1 MRVLVYTHEF
11 PPFLGGL
18 ATSSFKLVKGISEA
32 GLEVAALVPGYS
44 SEDKEIDKT
53 LSSKIIRI
61 PFLGKSLVKKLPFIE
76 YFWGWIFFSLTIAK
90 EKPDIVLFI
99 TEEAEAVG
107 GLFPFFSFKPIARV
121 AGSGITT
128 CFFSKKINKRLL
140 QFPIRRLYANST
152 KIIAVSHSTRELL
165 ERIGIPRDKITV
177 IYSGVESYMVYQ
189 KPNDKNLE
197 RLRNKLGIGERDK
210 ILLTVARVLPRKG
223 QDMVIRAL
231 PKVIAK
237 YPHLKY
243 LVVGEGRYKAIFRK
257 LAEEEKVG
265 DNVIF
270 TGGVPHEKTIDFYD
284 LCDVFI
290 MPNRPWNN
298 KVEGLPNA
306 FLEASARGKP
316 AIAGDHGGSKEAI
329 QHGLTGYLV
338 NPESID
344 EIADA
349 ILVLLSD
356 EEKARN
362 MGENAKLMVEKSFT
376 EEKMIK
382 NYLKVIKSLTEEDP
396 PARIII

>member
-18 ATSSFKLVKGISEA
+18 ATSSLKLVKGLSEA

-44 SEDKEIDKT
+44 SKDKEIDKT

-61 PFLGKSLVKKLPFIE
+61 PFLGKSLVRKLPFLE
-76 YFWGWIFFSLTIAK
+76 YLWGWICFSLAIAK
-90 EKPDIVLFI
+90 EKPEVVLFI

-107 GLFPFFSFKPIARV
+107 GLFPFFRFKPIVRV

-128 CFFSKKINKRLL
+128 CFFSNKLNKRVLR
-140 QFPIRRLYANST
+140 FPIRRLYNNST

-165 ERIGIPRDKITV
+165 EKIGIPRDKITV

-189 KPNDKNLE
+189 KPNNKNLE
-197 RLRNKLGIGERDK
+197 TLRNKLGIDERDK

-243 LVVGEGRYKAIFRK
+243 LVVGEGRYLEIFRQ
-257 LAEEEKVG
+257 LADEEKVG
-265 DNVIF
+265 GNVIF

-306 FLEASARGKP
+306 LLEAGARRKP

-338 NPESID
+338 NPESAD

-349 ILVLLSD
+349 ILALLMD

-362 MGENAKLMVEKSFT
+362 MGENAKRMIERSFT
-376 EEKMIK
+376 EEEMIK
-382 NYLKVIKSLTEEDP
+382 NYLHVINSPADEETP
-396 PARIII
+396 SRITI

>member
-1 MRVLVYTHEF
+1 
-11 PPFLGGL
+11 
-18 ATSSFKLVKGISEA
+18 
-32 GLEVAALVPGYS
+32 
-44 SEDKEIDKT
+44 
-53 LSSKIIRI
+53 
-61 PFLGKSLVKKLPFIE
+61 
-76 YFWGWIFFSLTIAK
+76 LTIAK

-107 GLFPFFSFKPIARV
+107 GFFPFFSFKPIVRV

-128 CFFSKKINKRLL
+128 SFFSKKINKRLL
-140 QFPIRRLYANST
+140 RFPIRRLYTNST

-189 KPNDKNLE
+189 KPNDKNLKA
-197 RLRNKLGIGERDK
+197 LRNKLGIGERDK

-237 YPHLKY
+237 CPHLKY
-243 LVVGEGRYKAIFRK
+243 LVVGEGRYKEIFRK

-270 TGGVPHEKTIDFYD
+270 TGGVPHEETIDFYD
-284 LCDVFI
+284 LCNVFI
-290 MPNRPWNN
+290 MPNRLWND

-306 FLEASARGKP
+306 LLEASARGKP

-349 ILVLLSD
+349 ILALIMD

-382 NYLKVIKSLTEEDP
+382 NYLKVINSPIKEDP
-396 PARIII
+396 PARLII